1 MWVRGVGTEADLIKH
16 GGQEMHPLY
25 DLRETG
31 VAERMREADV
41 RAARQ
46 NLLMQSRSE
55 ARRAQQ
61 ARPASTRLRRA
72 LRALAMAR

>member
-1 MWVRGVGTEADLIKH
+1 MWVWGVGTEADLIKH

-31 VAERMREADV
+31 VAERMREVDV
-41 RAARQ
+41 RAARRHT
-46 NLLMQSRSE
+46 LMSATSE
-55 ARRAQQ
+55 TRPARQ
-61 ARPASTRLRRA
+61 AGAASTRLRRA